1 MKIILASGS
10 PRRRDLMELAKIDYE
25 CMVSSFDEKVDT
37 DLSYEEQSQEIA
49 YGKAKDIFENTQGDR
64 TIIGADTLVIVEE
77 KQFGKPQ
84 NREEAIQMLR
94 MLQGRA
100 HFIYTSIAI
109 LIEEQGKYKE
119 YKELHKVKV
128 FIREMTEEEI
138 EAYVDT
144 ERPFYCA
151 GAYAIQSQFA
161 VFVDKIE
168 GDYPTALGFPINR
181 VYSILKEN
189 NLL

>member
-138 EAYVDT
+138 EAFSLHQETRSGLSLSWCVCNSVT
-144 ERPFYCA
+144 VCCFC
-151 GAYAIQSQFA
+151 G
-161 VFVDKIE
+161 
-168 GDYPTALGFPINR
+168 
-181 VYSILKEN
+181 
-189 NLL
+189 